1 MLDEFK
7 IEELTQK
14 LNTDEYIVF
23 ERFNTNGC
31 LSFFISQVIRI
42 LTFLVCAIPIG
53 LILQAME
60 DNYVSESVMATVNIV
75 LFILLILAVIFV
87 PKFIVPS
94 KNMRKQAKELEQKIK
109 THNEEVYNKFIA
121 NELKNNDI
129 TNFNKEIKLHGDTM
143 YSKQIES
150 FGVNTDEEYFAY
162 YKISIHL
169 STGKKSFIVKK
180 AYFKDIIRFE
190 VIDKST
196 SKQIAQ
202 SSTSSNSGKAIG
214 GAIVS
219 GLLFDEATT
228 GAIIGASGKK
238 STETI
243 SKTVVD
249 TLYQIVIYLNSL
261 ENSLLTIDT
270 KSRDRVNEIVAV
282 LEYIIRNQNNN

>member
-42 LTFLVCAIPIG
+42 LAFIVCAIPIG
-53 LILQAME
+53 LISQAME
-60 DNYVSESVMATVNIV
+60 DNYVSENIMATVNIV

-143 YSKQIES
+143 YSKTNRV
-150 FGVNTDEEYFAY
+150 FW
-162 YKISIHL
+162 
-169 STGKKSFIVKK
+169 GKH
-180 AYFKDIIRFE
+180 R
-190 VIDKST
+190 
-196 SKQIAQ
+196 
-202 SSTSSNSGKAIG
+202 
-214 GAIVS
+214 
-219 GLLFDEATT
+219 
-228 GAIIGASGKK
+228 
-238 STETI
+238 
-243 SKTVVD
+243 
-249 TLYQIVIYLNSL
+249 
-261 ENSLLTIDT
+261 
-270 KSRDRVNEIVAV
+270 
-282 LEYIIRNQNNN
+282 

>member
-42 LTFLVCAIPIG
+42 LTFIVCAIPIG
-53 LILQAME
+53 LISQAME

-87 PKFIVPS
+87 PKFIVPL

-150 FGVNTDEEYFAY
+150 FGVNTDEEYLAY

-169 STGKKSFIVKK
+169 STGKKSPIVKK
-180 AYFKDIIRFE
+180 AYFKDIILFE
-190 VIDKST
+190 GIDKST

-202 SSTSSNSGKAIG
+202 PSTSSNSGKAIG

-243 SKTVVD
+243 SKAVID

-270 KSRDRVNEIVAV
+270 KSRDRVNEIISV

>member
-42 LTFLVCAIPIG
+42 LTFIVCAIPIG
-53 LILQAME
+53 LISQAME
-60 DNYVSESVMATVNIV
+60 DNYVSESVMATINIV
-75 LFILLILAVIFV
+75 LFILLILAIIFV
-87 PKFIVPS
+87 PKFIVPL

-150 FGVNTDEEYFAY
+150 FGVNTDEEYLAY

-169 STGKKSFIVKK
+169 STGKKSPIVKK
-180 AYFKDIIRFE
+180 AYFKDIILFE

-243 SKTVVD
+243 SKAVID

-270 KSRDRVNEIVAV
+270 KSRDRVNEIISV

>member
-42 LTFLVCAIPIG
+42 LTFIVCAIPIG
-53 LILQAME
+53 LISQAME
-60 DNYVSESVMATVNIV
+60 DNYVSESVMATINIV
-75 LFILLILAVIFV
+75 LFILLILAVIFG
-87 PKFIVPS
+87 PKFIVPL

-150 FGVNTDEEYFAY
+150 FGVNTDEEYLAY

-169 STGKKSFIVKK
+169 STGKKSPIVKK
-180 AYFKDIIRFE
+180 AYFKDIILFE

-243 SKTVVD
+243 SKAVID

-270 KSRDRVNEIVAV
+270 KSRDRVNEIISV

>member
-1 MLDEFK
+1 MLDEYK

-14 LNTDEYIVF
+14 LNTNEYIVY
-23 ERFNTNGC
+23 EKLNTNGC
-31 LSFFISQVIRI
+31 LSFFISQGIRI
-42 LTFLVCAIPIG
+42 LTLIIGIIPIG
-53 LILQAME
+53 LIFQAME
-60 DNYVSESVMATVNIV
+60 DNYVSENIMATVNI
-75 LFILLILAVIFV
+75 ILLIILIIAVIFV

-109 THNEEVYNKFIA
+109 THNEEVYQNFIK
-121 NELKNNDI
+121 NELTNNNI
-129 TNFNKEIKLHGDTM
+129 ANFNKEIKLHGDTM

-150 FGVNTDEEYFAY
+150 FGVNIDEEYFAY

-169 STGKKSFIVKK
+169 STGKKSSIVKK

-270 KSRDRVNEIVAV
+270 KSRDRVNEIVSV

>member
-42 LTFLVCAIPIG
+42 LTFIVCAIPIG
-53 LILQAME
+53 LISQAME
-60 DNYVSESVMATVNIV
+60 DNYVSENIMATVNIV

-121 NELKNNDI
+121 NELKNN
-129 TNFNKEIKLHGDTM
+129 FNKEIKLHGDTM

-150 FGVNTDEEYFAY
+150 FGINTDEEYFAY

-169 STGKKSFIVKK
+169 STGKKSSIVKK

-243 SKTVVD
+243 SKAVID

-270 KSRDRVNEIVAV
+270 KSRDRVNEIISV